1 VEGISLPHFKFIQ
14 NREPSNKLMYV
25 DKGSPTREPRP
36 LNGEKK
42 ISPTKDTG
50 KLYPR
55 AKE

>member
-50 KLYPR
+50 KL
-55 AKE
+55 